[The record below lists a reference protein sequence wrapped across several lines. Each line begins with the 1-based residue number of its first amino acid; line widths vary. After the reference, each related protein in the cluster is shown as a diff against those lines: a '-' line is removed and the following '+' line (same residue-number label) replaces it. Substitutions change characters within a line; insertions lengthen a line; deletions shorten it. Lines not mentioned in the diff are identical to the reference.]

1 MNLKIEQMIG
11 IKIIIQKL
19 EVDGEEHGTVVKV
32 FMAWKSIK
40 VVELMSNKLS

>member
-1 MNLKIEQMIG
+1 MTG

-32 FMAWKSIK
+32 FMAWKSIIGGG
-40 VVELMSNKLS
+40 MMQH